1 MTGKFALVVHPEDA
15 SLERVSRTLTEAG
28 LKVMAAHSG
37 EEALRR
43 IGNFSLLMPD
53 VVVTRFDDPT
63 PPGADDSNLLAALRG
78 NPLAKTVPV
87 VILASGADDERRRAL
102 RAGFPVQVP
111 SPYEAEELI
120 LQVQLALE
128 QHRDENLLS
137 GSLEQLSVAEILQ
150 TCEISRRSGT
160 IRLRSDG
167 RGGNLWLRGGRVID
181 ARIDDGPQG
190 KEAVYALVEWHQG
203 SFEAD
208 FKTVSVP
215 ERITESTAF
224 LLLEA
229 ARLQDERLR
238 TGAAPPFAAMP
249 DPPPLPP
256 PEIRA
261 SHRALTLMNIAA
273 SYALDHMTIG
283 LLEARLETA
292 RQRTLKNH
300 PALDAFHV
308 TTDGRITLVSLVAGG
323 GRRPAEAVVAAI
335 AAWLKDFFGEA
346 ERVLPGRFALRHLRS
361 LSEALQEDLNA
372 LGFYQALGLA
382 DTPREGT
389 EKEL

>member
-1 MTGKFALVVHPEDA
+1 MTGKFALIIHPEQA
-15 SLERVSRTLTEAG
+15 PLTTLSRALTEAG

-53 VVVTRFDDPT
+53 VVVTPFEDPT
-63 PPGADDSNLLAALRG
+63 TSAAEDTNLLAALRA
-78 NPLAKTVPV
+78 NPLAKNVPV
-87 VILASGADDERRRAL
+87 VLLASGEDDERRRAL
-102 RAGFPVQVP
+102 RAGFSIQVP
-111 SPYEAEELI
+111 HPYEAEELI
-120 LQVQLALE
+120 LQIQLALD

-181 ARIDDGPQG
+181 ARIDDGRQG
-190 KEAVYALVEWHQG
+190 KEAVYALVEWDQG

-208 FKTVSVP
+208 FKAVSVP
-215 ERITESTAF
+215 ERITESTAY

-229 ARLQDERLR
+229 ARLQDERQR
-238 TGAAPPFAAMP
+238 ADAAPPFAAMP

-261 SHRALTLMNIAA
+261 THRALTLMNIAA

-283 LLEARLETA
+283 LLETRLETA
-292 RQRTLKNH
+292 RQRILKDH

-323 GRRPAEAVVAAI
+323 GSRPTEAVVAAI
-335 AAWLKDFFGEA
+335 AAWLKDFFGGA

-361 LSEALQEDLNA
+361 LSEALQEDLNT

-382 DTPREGT
+382 DTPLEGT